1 MATPIATA
9 IGRVQPIFRGD
20 FNSFTPYKKLDNVLY
35 NNATYI
41 ALRDVPAGNMPDAPS
56 SLYWQKIAGKGD
68 KGDTGSFGEPTA
80 TASGLAYGEEPTVSV
95 TASGPD
101 TAKVFSFEFGLPA
114 GPLPFTDVNA
124 VASSLEAGSLPSA
137 VASLVT
143 EDEVTTLSLYF
154 GIPAAAGQGV
164 QKVDKVLPAQD
175 PEDGLYNVSLNAV
188 RAIQNQG
195 LSNLQQQ
202 YAREN
207 INAQIAGNYQVA
219 GNYITDP
226 SASTGQYLY
235 FSNEGEWIGKS
246 LNEVP
251 SGAVA
256 DIGKYLRKTVSGMV
270 WASVQA
276 LPAGGAE
283 GMPLVKNS
291 VDDYDVVWGT
301 TITNADIDIIIN
313 S

>member
-20 FNSFTPYKKLDNVLY
+20 YNSFLPYKKLDNVLY

-41 ALRDVPAGNMPDAPS
+41 ALRDVPAGNIPDAPS
-56 SLYWQKIAGKGD
+56 STYWQKIAGKGD

-80 TASGLAYGEEPTVSV
+80 TASGLEYGQDPTVSV

-114 GPLPFTDVNA
+114 GPLPFVDVSA
-124 VASSLEAGSLPSA
+124 TASSLQPNTEPSVTAELVGAGTSK
-137 VASLVT
+137 V
-143 EDEVTTLSLYF
+143 LSFDF
-154 GIPAAAGQGV
+154 GIPAADGQGAAS
-164 QKVDKVLPAQD
+164 VDQVLPGGD
-175 PEDGLYNVSLNAV
+175 RNIVLNAV

-195 LSNLQQQ
+195 LSTLQQQ

-207 INAQIAGNYQVA
+207 INAQVA
-219 GNYITDP
+219 GDYQPAGDYITDP
-226 SASTGQYLY
+226 SASTNQYLY
-235 FSNEGEWIGKS
+235 FNNEGNWVGKS
-246 LNEVP
+246 INEVP
-251 SGAVA
+251 SGSSSDVN
-256 DIGKYLRKTVSGMV
+256 KYLRKTASGMI

-276 LPAGGAE
+276 LPSGGAE

-291 VDDYDVVWGT
+291 VDDYDVGWGS
-301 TITNADIDIIIN
+301 TISSAEIDIIIN